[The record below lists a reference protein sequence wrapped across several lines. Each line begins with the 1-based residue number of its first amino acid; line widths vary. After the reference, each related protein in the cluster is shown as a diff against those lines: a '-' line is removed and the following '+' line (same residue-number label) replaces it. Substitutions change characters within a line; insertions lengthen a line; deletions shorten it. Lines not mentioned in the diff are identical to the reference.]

1 MFFFFFSL
9 WTVVYA
15 QVNLSFSNHQS
26 QAQIVAVPRKA
37 AKVITREKNVS
48 VIADWD
54 TSFLHWSRK
63 KNDGPFHR
71 ASAKNGRVY
80 SDYGR

>member
-26 QAQIVAVPRKA
+26 QAQMVAVPRKA

-48 VIADWD
+48 VIAD
-54 TSFLHWSRK
+54 
-63 KNDGPFHR
+63 
-71 ASAKNGRVY
+71 
-80 SDYGR
+80 